1 MDTDALHYDLPEALI
16 AQYPAEP
23 RDASRLM
30 VVDRASGSIRLD
42 GFAGLAE
49 HLRPGDLLVL
59 NDTRVIRARV
69 WARKATGG
77 KVELF
82 LLRETDLGEWTVLA
96 RPSSR
101 LRAGM
106 KLQCA
111 GGMEA
116 LLTGRDEDGKWR
128 VQFSRPDVVNWLE
141 QQGEIPLPPYIRR
154 DHPESLDAERYQTV
168 YAAHPGAV
176 AAPTAGLHFTDR
188 VFEQLD
194 ARGVEWGFLTLHVG
208 YGTFKPIKVPR
219 LEEHRVD
226 PEDYE
231 VTAET
236 AERLN
241 AARQGGRRIVAVG
254 TTVCRTLETVCDPQG
269 MFHPGR
275 GRTDL
280 YIYPPYAFRGVDAL
294 LTNFHLPRSSLLA
307 LVCAFGG
314 YDLIMEACRLAV
326 REGFRFYS
334 YGDAMLIL

>member
-1 MDTDALHYDLPEALI
+1 MDTDALNYDLPEALI

-42 GFAGLAE
+42 VFAGLAG
-49 HLRPGDLLVL
+49 HLQGGDLLVL

-69 WARKATGG
+69 RARKATGG
-77 KVELF
+77 EVELF
-82 LLRETDLGEWTVLA
+82 LLTETDPGEWIALA
-96 RPSSR
+96 RPSAR
-101 LRAGM
+101 LRPGM
-106 KLQCA
+106 SLQCA
-111 GGMEA
+111 GGMEV
-116 LLTGRDEDGKWR
+116 LLAARAADGKWR
-128 VQFSRPDVVNWLE
+128 VVFSRADVLEWLE
-141 QQGEIPLPPYIRR
+141 LQGEIPLPPYIRR
-154 DHPESLDAERYQTV
+154 AHSEPLDAGRYQTV
-168 YAAHPGAV
+168 YAARPGAV

-188 VFEQLD
+188 VFERLD
-194 ARGVEWGFLTLHVG
+194 ERGVERVFLTLHVG
-208 YGTFKPIKVPR
+208 YGTFRPIKVAR

-226 PEDYE
+226 PEAYE
-231 VTAET
+231 VSAAA

-241 AARQGGRRIVAVG
+241 VARGAGRRIVAVG
-254 TTVCRTLETVCDPQG
+254 TTACRTLETICDGQG
-269 MFHPGR
+269 VFHPGR

-314 YDLIMEACRLAV
+314 YDLIMEAYRRAV

-334 YGDAMLIL
+334 YGDAMLIV